1 MATSVTSTM
10 TRPLD
15 KHILRHSHDL
25 PLPKGPDVLDIRSS
39 QESLLHNLDSKILEG
54 LSQPQGSK
62 SFPSL
67 LLWGEK
73 GQVLYDDV
81 LEAPE
86 YYPYRVEDELLQQ
99 RVDDIART
107 VASTG
112 TDMLIE
118 LGAGNMTK
126 TAQFLSAID
135 NYISYPLVYYALDVD
150 QALLERSIVA
160 LKRRVTF
167 RHIEV
172 RALFGTYDD
181 GANWLAS
188 PEIAA
193 YRRTLMFLG
202 SSIGNDEQD
211 AAVKFLSSFTQA
223 PETGVPQNVAGFLL
237 AVDGCQDAA
246 KIEAAYDVPGGYSRR
261 WVKQALEYARELL
274 GEGIDRAEVDRIF
287 DDNNW
292 KFEGRWLPERQR
304 YQTYLTT
311 TCSLTATIRGQTITL
326 EEGERV
332 PIISSGKW
340 TRETVDGVS
349 LKAGLSI
356 EKSWKNPEFDYRE
369 YSFSS
374 SSANI
379 RAKCGNR
386 HLLAA
391 AKPQEGGQWHCHY

>member
-1 MATSVTSTM
+1 MATSVTSLG
-10 TRPLD
+10 R
-15 KHILRHSHDL
+15 DL
-25 PLPKGPDVLDIRSS
+25 PLPTGPDVLDIRTSR
-39 QESLLHNLDSKILEG
+39 QSLLHNLDSQILEG
-54 LSQPQGSK
+54 LCQPEGSK
-62 SFPSL
+62 FLPSL

-107 VASTG
+107 VASTR

-126 TAQFLSAID
+126 TAQFLSSLD
-135 NYISYPLVYYALDVD
+135 KYISCPLIYYALDVD
-150 QALLERSIVA
+150 QAMLERSIVA
-160 LKRRVTF
+160 LRKRATF
-167 RHIEV
+167 RHIQV
-172 RALFGTYDD
+172 RALLGTYDD

-193 YRRTLMFLG
+193 YRRTFVFLG

-211 AAVKFLSSFTQA
+211 AAVKFLSSFTRA

-246 KIEAAYDVPGGYSRR
+246 RIEAAYDVPGGCSRR
-261 WVKQALEYARELL
+261 WVKQALHYARELL
-274 GEGIDRAEVDRIF
+274 GEGVDRAEVGRLLDER
-287 DDNNW
+287 NW
-292 KFEGRWLPERQR
+292 RFEGRWLPERQR

-311 TCSLTATIRGQTITL
+311 TCSLTAKIRGQTIAL
-326 EEGERV
+326 DEGERL

-340 TRETVDGVS
+340 TRNTVDSVC

-356 EKSWKNPEFDYRE
+356 ETSWKNSEFDY
-369 YSFSS
+369 
-374 SSANI
+374 NI
-379 RAKCGNR
+379 YWLQPSLRRVDSGIVITDDLEC
-386 HLLAA
+386 
-391 AKPQEGGQWHCHY
+391 EGTEAGLHHGSG